1 MGDHGSAYARFVRA
15 LNTKNLTMIRA
26 AAAELPRVGL
36 EDATRVCVVLR
47 DREPE
52 RFEAAAVRWIA
63 RYCRERPD
71 VCLQDVEHATQ
82 GDGMAPGEVLD
93 ALQRACADPLA
104 YALVLELILVANLD
118 ELQVLA
124 GLPDADLTR
133 GPAELP
139 PAPSRRSSRRR
150 R

>member
-1 MGDHGSAYARFVRA
+1 MSDAIERAVADVLARG
-15 LNTKNLTMIRA
+15 
-26 AAAELPRVGL
+26 LPGGLSRSRVGVEL
-36 EDATRVCVVLR
+36 GQH
-47 DREPE
+47 
-52 RFEAAAVRWIA
+52 
-63 RYCRERPD
+63 
-71 VCLQDVEHATQ
+71 LQSAITADM